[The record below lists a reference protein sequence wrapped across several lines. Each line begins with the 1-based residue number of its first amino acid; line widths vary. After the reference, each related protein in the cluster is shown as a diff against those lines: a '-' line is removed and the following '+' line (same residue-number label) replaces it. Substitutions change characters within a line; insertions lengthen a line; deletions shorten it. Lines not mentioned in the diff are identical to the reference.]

1 VYAATL
7 VMLVLALAITVMAAE
22 SAKMSLKVGDEV
34 FVCNCGDGCP
44 CNSMAMKESKCSC
57 GNAMLKGKV
66 VKLGEG
72 TAVIQ
77 VNGREQTFNTAGK
90 YACACGEGCNCVAI
104 SQTPANCACGKPM
117 KQVKAN
123 QIPACNPH

>member
-1 VYAATL
+1 MKRVYAATL

-34 FVCNCGDGCP
+34 FVCSCGDGCP

-57 GNAMLKGKV
+57 GKEKVKGKV
-66 VKLGEG
+66 VKLGDD

-77 VNGREQTFNTAGK
+77 INGREQTFKTVGK
-90 YACACGEGCNCVAI
+90 YACACGEGCNCGSI
-104 SQTPANCACGKPM
+104 SQTPADCACGKPM
-117 KQVKAN
+117 KQVQVN
-123 QIPACNPH
+123 